1 MKYNIG
7 DKIRVLPNAV
17 EISIGEKYIGK
28 IGTIKHVDLN
38 DYTVLFED
46 GYCWS
51 LTDETCEI
59 ANDRNKKL
67 LSFSIKFDDG
77 SESKYENVESQ
88 AFIAALICLNNYD
101 KRIENILEDK
111 PIIMTA
117 KQLSG
122 LAIIADDFKGDV
134 KIILKGEV
142 YSLQNIVNR
151 IESEAKFYGF
161 KLDDLKMLIT
171 LIDREYMTEKTF
183 STALKNYTE
192 AYQKGFDDAK
202 KIFEETI
209 KKSLGG
215 LK

>member
-1 MKYNIG
+1 
-7 DKIRVLPNAV
+7 
-17 EISIGEKYIGK
+17 
-28 IGTIKHVDLN
+28 
-38 DYTVLFED
+38 
-46 GYCWS
+46 
-51 LTDETCEI
+51 
-59 ANDRNKKL
+59 
-67 LSFSIKFDDG
+67 
-77 SESKYENVESQ
+77 
-88 AFIAALICLNNYD
+88 LNNYD

-151 IESEAKFYGF
+151 IESEAKFCGVNVEDLM
-161 KLDDLKMLIT
+161 KLSHLI
-171 LIDREYMTEKTF
+171 YEKYA
-183 STALKNYTE
+183 SEKNFHKELSDFTK

-202 KIFEETI
+202 KIFEEAI